1 MITAKDII
9 KRISK
14 TFYPPRCIYC
24 GKITDGKA
32 LCDDCKKIERITV
45 KTCDKCGLVKPL
57 CDCKRNAF
65 HFDGMVGVFYNTGK
79 AKEIVY
85 RFKNL
90 ADTDTADFIAQ
101 SMAIRIKDK
110 FPEIKFDCVCAV
122 PMRFFKILKRGYNQ
136 SDLIAKRVAKNLD
149 VEYISDALYK
159 VKKGYVQHN
168 LKYEDRF
175 INVRRMFKAN
185 MRFDGK
191 TVLIIDDI
199 RTSGATFDECAR
211 ILKRAGAVRV
221 IAASALVYTQN
232 YIEKA
237 YKN

>member
-1 MITAKDII
+1 MISIKLII
-9 KRISK
+9 NSILKI
-14 TFYPPRCIYC
+14 FYPQRCVHC
-24 GKITDGKA
+24 GRITDGKP
-32 LCDDCKKIERITV
+32 LCKECENIERITV
-45 KTCDKCGLVKPL
+45 KTCDKCGLVKSL

-65 HFDGMVGVFYNTGK
+65 HFDGMVGVFYNAGK
-79 AKEIVY
+79 AKKIVY

-90 ADTDTADFIAQ
+90 ADTDTADFIAKY
-101 SMAIRIKDK
+101 MAIRIKDK

-136 SDLIAKRVAKNLD
+136 SDLIAKRVAKILG
-149 VEYISDALYK
+149 VEYLPEALSK
-159 VKKGYVQHN
+159 VKKGAVQHK
-168 LKYEDRF
+168 LEYDQRF

-211 ILKRAGAVRV
+211 VIKRAGAVRV